1 MYIKQDIPIWA
12 TDWTFEHQKTGTRFT
27 VKDISTKC
35 ESQAFALT
43 NKHSVRSALKF
54 IKASPTTK
62 KHLRPISVNLK
73 KQIGSGK
80 YEKHEIYN
88 PEEK

>member
-1 MYIKQDIPIWA
+1 
-12 TDWTFEHQKTGTRFT
+12 
-27 VKDISTKC
+27 
-35 ESQAFALT
+35 
-43 NKHSVRSALKF
+43 LKF
-54 IKASPTTK
+54 IKASPATK